1 MRERLIPAVSLS
13 TPCVALHV
21 GCGDALAPFELLAL
35 AELFET
41 GVADT
46 IVESPGHLNTTNEST
61 SAVAVVS
68 GLASSTDWVVT
79 ASGSNF
85 ASRFG
90 KSILQVR

>member
-13 TPCVALHV
+13 TPCVVLHV

-46 IVESPGHLNTTNEST
+46 IVEPPRYLNTTNERT
-61 SAVAVVS
+61 SAVAVVEVKPNFVM
-68 GLASSTDWVVT
+68 LACARIWV
-79 ASGSNF
+79 
-85 ASRFG
+85 
-90 KSILQVR
+90 